1 VDLASPQPAVIS
13 SLAPYLE
20 SRGAQFLDW
29 LADGSMLVTTR
40 FGETTQ
46 VHHVRA
52 PLAMREQL
60 SFEPDGVSAAAAQPA
75 HDTAFV
81 ALEPRAGGNAALS
94 LEQPQQHLS
103 VSLTDGSARDG
114 AALWSHDGQRLVFSS
129 HHGTGSEREIYL
141 LDTRTLPATP
151 TLVAGGGDARW
162 QVFDWSLDDQRLLL
176 GRSCE
181 CVAGEVELYMVQ
193 LGAELGR
200 AEPTALALVPTAA
213 PAATEHRGE
222 RKAPPPPAPLRARA
236 ARFAP
241 DGRGILALRAAEP
254 IGGSAGGAVQSSAG
268 AGFWQLRHLDPVGG
282 EERVLSSPAEHDV
295 ELFDQSPDGR
305 YLAYTLDDGGTS
317 RLQLIDLSRKLEI
330 AVPALPPG
338 IIDTLKFD
346 ATGKRLA
353 LSVASASAPSDVY
366 VFEPDTQELTR
377 WTQSEL
383 GMLDPTRLVLPSV
396 LRFPTW
402 DRVEGQQ
409 RVLRAYGY
417 QAAAAASAPR
427 PVLILLRS
435 GDGTQ
440 FRPGYDALLQFLV
453 NELGFVVLAPQVR
466 GSTGAGRAFEA
477 LGQGALRDDAV
488 RDVGSLLVW
497 IGLQRELD
505 RNRVFVMGEAHGSY
519 LALASL
525 AQYGDRLRGGIA
537 AFLPHIGPLANVAS
551 FHLPV
556 LLVQGQS
563 DPEAP
568 AYESEQL
575 AARLRVNGAEVQYL
589 AAAQESGSFQR
600 KSNRDAYYEAAANF
614 LAQSIH

>member
-1 VDLASPQPAVIS
+1 MRHFKPIALCLGLLPAAVLAQRPSVAGLTRVDLASPQPAVIS

-81 ALEPRAGGNAALS
+81 ALESRAGGNAALS

-213 PAATEHRGE
+213 PAATPDRELIEQSQQCGGLLGAQRHPELRGC
-222 RKAPPPPAPLRARA
+222 
-236 ARFAP
+236 
-241 DGRGILALRAAEP
+241 GR
-254 IGGSAGGAVQSSAG
+254 
-268 AGFWQLRHLDPVGG
+268 
-282 EERVLSSPAEHDV
+282 
-295 ELFDQSPDGR
+295 ELH
-305 YLAYTLDDGGTS
+305 
-317 RLQLIDLSRKLEI
+317 
-330 AVPALPPG
+330 
-338 IIDTLKFD
+338 
-346 ATGKRLA
+346 
-353 LSVASASAPSDVY
+353 
-366 VFEPDTQELTR
+366 
-377 WTQSEL
+377 
-383 GMLDPTRLVLPSV
+383 RLV
-396 LRFPTW
+396 
-402 DRVEGQQ
+402 
-409 RVLRAYGY
+409 
-417 QAAAAASAPR
+417 
-427 PVLILLRS
+427 
-435 GDGTQ
+435 
-440 FRPGYDALLQFLV
+440 
-453 NELGFVVLAPQVR
+453 
-466 GSTGAGRAFEA
+466 
-477 LGQGALRDDAV
+477 
-488 RDVGSLLVW
+488 
-497 IGLQRELD
+497 
-505 RNRVFVMGEAHGSY
+505 AHGSICTTV
-519 LALASL
+519 
-525 AQYGDRLRGGIA
+525 RPTTR
-537 AFLPHIGPLANVAS
+537 PW
-551 FHLPV
+551 
-556 LLVQGQS
+556 
-563 DPEAP
+563 
-568 AYESEQL
+568 
-575 AARLRVNGAEVQYL
+575 R
-589 AAAQESGSFQR
+589 
-600 KSNRDAYYEAAANF
+600 
-614 LAQSIH
+614 